1 MALPIIKRYLLALK
15 RYKWFGLAG
24 CLSVMGAAGAFVVM
38 QPPPE
43 VSFRADGMLVQNAPV
58 VAFTAT
64 GVELQQ
70 EGQGII
76 TEDFLLS
83 DILLAEV
90 SRQLAEQGINIEP
103 DQIRKNTGIKIDAND
118 NNQLQRVFV
127 TFDWPKRDEA
137 TAVLGVLFEGMVE
150 LSRLTNRSRL
160 GTIIEALDERLPA
173 VEGELRE
180 AEQALEAYDRLEG
193 PAIQAALDGSLL
205 GAISSSQTQR
215 RQNLV
220 TLAGI
225 DAQMRSLQSQLGMT
239 PEQAY
244 AASALSADPIIAQ
257 LRGQIYQAE
266 SQQQLLAA
274 TLRPAHPTM
283 QELEQNLEG
292 YRQLLSARAQEVIAG
307 GNLAVSADVETVRQ
321 VSSLDPTRAQLAN
334 QLVALQT
341 QGESILQQQQILLQ
355 SEEQLR
361 QQYSS
366 LPNKQLERDRLAQ
379 QVALKRALYDQIQA
393 KRIDAESAEAETVS
407 SLSVAGQPSSRRMAE
422 DPTNPIILLLGGAIA
437 GLVVGGGLIFVLD
450 MLDGT
455 VRIYE
460 DLEKLLVDQ
469 DLPLLGIVPNIETP
483 QGPPLILAADSA
495 YGDLYERIRSNLYL
509 SGVQLNEGKTPKT
522 VLVTSTRDQEGKT
535 ITAFNLAIAAARA
548 GRRTLVLEMD
558 LRASSQGHLLGLA
571 VDPQATVEP
580 LRYYSGYLS
589 DPVQMVPQVENLYV
603 ALSPGPQRNPAMI
616 IDSSEMARFL
626 ADARARFDLVILDTP
641 HLSGSNDT
649 MLLTEQTDGIV
660 LLGRSNYTEKSVIR
674 TALEQ
679 FEESEDLTL
688 LGVVIN
694 GADISLESAQATEPP
709 VEEPAPSVHPEMETV
724 PDYAPPREPVAPMR
738 APIDF

>member
-1 MALPIIKRYLLALK
+1 MALPILKRYLLALK

-24 CLSVMGAAGAFVVM
+24 FVGVLGAAGAFAAI

-43 VSFRADGMLVQNAPV
+43 VSFRSEGALVQNAPV
-58 VAFTAT
+58 VSFTAT

-90 SRQLAEQGINIEP
+90 SRQLGAQGITIEP
-103 DQIRKNTGIKIDAND
+103 EDIRRNTGIRIQANEES
-118 NNQLQRVFV
+118 NQLQQVLVAFN
-127 TFDWPKRDEA
+127 WPNRDEA
-137 TAVLGVLFEGMVE
+137 TATLGILFEGMVE

-160 GTIIEALDERLPA
+160 GTIITALDERLPA
-173 VEGELRE
+173 VEAELRE

-205 GAISSSQTQR
+205 GAISSSQNQR

-220 TLAGI
+220 VLAGI
-225 DAQMRSLQSQLGMT
+225 DAQMRSLQAQLGMT

-244 AASALSADPIIAQ
+244 AAAALSADPIIAQ

-266 SQQQLLAA
+266 SQRQLLSA

-283 QELEQNLEG
+283 EQLDQDLEG

-307 GNLAVSADVETVRQ
+307 GNLAVSADVETVRR
-321 VSSLDPTRAQLAN
+321 VSSLDPTRSQQAN
-334 QLVALQT
+334 QLVGLQT
-341 QGESILQQQQILLQ
+341 QRDSILQQQQILAQ

-393 KRIDAESAEAETVS
+393 KRIDAQSAEAETVS
-407 SLSVAGQPSSRRMAE
+407 SLTVASPPATKRVETESMSS
-422 DPTNPIILLLGGAIA
+422 ILILLGGAA
-437 GLVVGGGLIFVLD
+437 VGLVAGGALVFLLD

-460 DLEKLLVDQ
+460 DVEKLLVDQ
-469 DLPLLGIVPNIETP
+469 DLPLLGVVPTIETHS
-483 QGPPLILAADSA
+483 QHIPPLILAADSA
-495 YGDLYERIRSNLYL
+495 YGDLYERIRSNL
-509 SGVQLNEGKTPKT
+509 QLVGTQVNDGKIPHA
-522 VLVTSTRDQEGKT
+522 VLITSTRDQEGKT
-535 ITAFNLAIAAARA
+535 ITAFNLGIAAARA

-558 LRASSQGHLLGLA
+558 LRSPSRGDLLGLT
-571 VDPQATVEP
+571 VDPQAALEP
-580 LRYYSGYLS
+580 LRYYAGHLD
-589 DPVQMVPQVENLYV
+589 DPVQMVPEVENLYV
-603 ALSPGPQRNPAMI
+603 SLSPGPQRNPAMI
-616 IDSSEMARFL
+616 VDSSEMARFL
-626 ADARARFDLVILDTP
+626 ADARARFDFIILDAP

-649 MLLTEQTDGIV
+649 MLLTSRTDGLV
-660 LLGRSNYTEKSVIR
+660 LVARPNYTEKAVIR

-679 FEESEDLTL
+679 FEESEELTL

-694 GADISLESAQATEPP
+694 GADISVQSAQAVEPP
-709 VEEPAPSVHPEMETV
+709 VDPEPASTHPEMDPV
-724 PDYAPPREPVAPMR
+724 PDYPPRQPAS